1 MSIGNYGVPEE
12 MDQEHVHATD
22 VTIQSHQ
29 VEVGT
34 YPNLLFQR
42 QAVSIV
48 FVRLVCIDVYHE
60 NALVVMAVL
69 LM

>member
-1 MSIGNYGVPEE
+1 MPEE

-22 VTIQSHQ
+22 VTIQSPQ
-29 VEVGT
+29 VEVGM
-34 YPNLLFQR
+34 YPNLLLHR

-60 NALVVMAVL
+60 NALAVMAVL